1 MSEEKPILVYPITLP
16 FRYPFPLSRRV
27 AVAFENIAVRGTS
40 ELGGDTHISGNL
52 TIAPPEVGGG
62 GGGGNLSLVS
72 LSVSGDT
79 ALGNTTVG
87 DPLASVSKEL
97 QVTGNLKLN
106 GVKVRSFSVDP
117 LLGSDNETLPTQKAV
132 KTYVDNGLAAKA
144 STSDLSDFNTSLT
157 AVDKKLDD
165 RLAVVET
172 GLAAKASTSDL
183 SDFNTSLTAVDK
195 KLDDR
200 LAVVETGLAA
210 KANTR
215 DLSDFNTSLTA
226 VDKKLDDRLAVVET
240 GLTAKAS
247 TSDIADINS
256 SLSAKATLN
265 GDLGE
270 DFRVNNLTLGAQ
282 LSFGEKGIRCK
293 HHDKDLLKSVTA
305 DQATILLYYYNER
318 SWAGIGILD
327 SGDVWLRVGTGWNVD
342 EQFWQTRI
350 FYFGQMADAVEV
362 FSP

>member
-210 KANTR
+210 KA
-215 DLSDFNTSLTA
+215 
-226 VDKKLDDRLAVVET
+226 
-240 GLTAKAS
+240 S

>member
-132 KTYVDNGLAAKA
+132 KTYVDN
-144 STSDLSDFNTSLT
+144 
-157 AVDKKLDD
+157 
-165 RLAVVET
+165 